1 MGNPFIGVEATG
13 VYKGVLVEDMIETVA
28 REHKLYCNVYIED
41 FFQKES
47 DYPLTFV
54 PLWAMSLPLRKDD
67 VVLIEFHQGNLMYPV
82 LYKNDSEL
90 DEAFYENFEIPD
102 FVDGNVEKPETKDTI
117 GVTRLGVDSY
127 IIKTDDYTVIHQNN
141 GFILVDTEDNIYT
154 YGTNVNLV
162 ANGNLKVDCS
172 GDLDVKAV
180 GDGHINIDSDD
191 GEINVTS
198 GGKTTI
204 TCNDETNITSEGALT
219 VEAKDKTNITS
230 SGELTID
237 AKNKTNITSQGDLSI
252 TAKSKTTV
260 NSTGECSITSSNKTT
275 IDSTGELKITS
286 KNKASIESMA
296 GTDIKVTGA
305 AGVNITSGV
314 AGVTINNHLKV
325 L

>member
-1 MGNPFIGVEATG
+1 MGEPFIGVEATG

-82 LYKNDSEL
+82 LYKNNSEL

-102 FVDGNVEKPETKDTI
+102 FINDGNIEKPETKDTI

-127 IIKTDDYTVIHQNN
+127 IIKTDDYTIIHQNN
-141 GFILVDTEDNIYT
+141 GFIMIDTEDNIYT

-162 ANGNLKVDCS
+162 SNGNLKIDCS
-172 GDLDVKAV
+172 GDIDVKAV
-180 GDGHINIDSDD
+180 GDGHISIDSDN
-191 GEINVTS
+191 GEINVNCGDKTNVEI
-198 GGKTTI
+198 GGETTI
-204 TCNDETNITSEGALT
+204 TC
-219 VEAKDKTNITS
+219 KDKTNITS
-230 SGELTID
+230 EGDLTITAKKKTD
-237 AKNKTNITSQGDLSI
+237 ITSEGEMTVNSKNKTNITSQGELNI
-252 TAKSKTTV
+252 VAK
-260 NSTGECSITSSNKTT
+260 NKTT

-286 KNKASIESMA
+286 KNKASVESTAQM
-296 GTDIKVTGA
+296 DIKVNGA
-305 AGVNITSGV
+305 AGINITSG
-314 AGVTINNHLKV
+314 ASGVTINNHLKV